1 MTGVWIIP
9 LTRAREPPIIYFGVT
24 TCHQRGRA
32 AGEPPIS
39 ASRSTRASSP
49 RSIPHSRLLRVIV
62 PRTSAPLSTACRP
75 YNRLRLR
82 RRSGEPSPVS
92 ERGRCERVPSELSLA
107 WVTRPDWESAP
118 EYRWV
123 PSRVDERESRG
134 ISLIEKTGLPDQ
146 LTAVLLKQ
154 RLHFLQNSVR

>member
-1 MTGVWIIP
+1 DDGRMGYISHT
-9 LTRAREPPIIYFGVT
+9 REPPIIYFSVT

-49 RSIPHSRLLRVIV
+49 RAIPHSRLLRVIV

-82 RRSGEPSPVS
+82 RRSREPSPVS
-92 ERGRCERVPSELSLA
+92 VLAPWERVLSE
-107 WVTRPDWESAP
+107 
-118 EYRWV
+118 
-123 PSRVDERESRG
+123 
-134 ISLIEKTGLPDQ
+134 
-146 LTAVLLKQ
+146 
-154 RLHFLQNSVR
+154 

>member
-1 MTGVWIIP
+1 ITGECEGEGSGGS
-9 LTRAREPPIIYFGVT
+9 LGFLLSARGVPPIIYFGVT

-62 PRTSAPLSTACRP
+62 LRTSVPLSTACRP

-82 RRSGEPSPVS
+82 RRSREPSPVS
-92 ERGRCERVPSELSLA
+92 ELAPWERVLSE
-107 WVTRPDWESAP
+107 
-118 EYRWV
+118 
-123 PSRVDERESRG
+123 
-134 ISLIEKTGLPDQ
+134 
-146 LTAVLLKQ
+146 
-154 RLHFLQNSVR
+154 

>member
-1 MTGVWIIP
+1 MPFMALMAAPLSAMLSVTGGDGSLDYP
-9 LTRAREPPIIYFGVT
+9 SHARANRRIIYFGVT

-82 RRSGEPSPVS
+82 RRSREPSPVS
-92 ERGRCERVPSELSLA
+92 ELAPWERVLSE
-107 WVTRPDWESAP
+107 
-118 EYRWV
+118 
-123 PSRVDERESRG
+123 
-134 ISLIEKTGLPDQ
+134 
-146 LTAVLLKQ
+146 
-154 RLHFLQNSVR
+154 